1 MTDQHKR
8 VRYVIRSSGKQVE
21 MSVGQYVSMALQN
34 RAHDEGQMEYLESQV
49 EGLRDLTIRL
59 LEVVVPL
66 LPVEEVT
73 EILGT
78 SAWFET
84 DREVVEVE

>member
-1 MTDQHKR
+1 
-8 VRYVIRSSGKQVE
+8 
-21 MSVGQYVSMALQN
+21 
-34 RAHDEGQMEYLESQV
+34 MEYLESQV